1 MMMRE
6 ERSMD
11 RDNDRMTRHDQNP
24 APLDDDARWQ
34 AVRDRDRGG
43 DGRFVF
49 AVRSTGIYCRPSCP
63 ARRPHRANVRFFAT
77 AAEAER
83 GGFRPCR
90 RCRPGDAAAP
100 EAEVVRQ
107 VCRYIEEHPY
117 DQVTLAAL
125 GAHVGLSPS
134 HLQRLFKAVMG
145 ITPRQYAEAR
155 RLDRFKAELK
165 EGDAVS
171 GALYGAGYRSSSQLY
186 TQAPA
191 RLGMTPT
198 TYRKGGIG
206 MNITYTTIDS
216 PLGWLLVAG
225 TERGLCAVRFGA
237 STTALERTLQ
247 HEFPAATIRR
257 DDAALRPWVD
267 AVARYVDGRQPG
279 LDLPLDV
286 QATAFQ
292 SRVYEALRAIP
303 YGSTRSYSQV
313 ARAIGQPAAAR
324 AVAQACAGNPVA
336 LIIPCHRVVRD
347 DGDLG
352 GYRWG
357 VERKRSLL
365 EREAQAATAPD
376 AGAPREAAV
385 AVSGTA

>member
-1 MMMRE
+1 
-6 ERSMD
+6 MD
-11 RDNDRMTRHDQNP
+11 RDNDRTTRHDQSP
-24 APLDDDARWQ
+24 VPLDDDARWQ
-34 AVRDRDRGG
+34 AVRDRDRRG

-77 AAEAER
+77 AAEAEH

-90 RCRPGDAAAP
+90 RCRPEDAAAP

-117 DQVTLAAL
+117 DRVTLAAL

-134 HLQRLFKAVMG
+134 HLQRLFKAAIG

-155 RLDRFKAELK
+155 RLDRFKTELK

-206 MNITYTTIDS
+206 MDITYTTMSS

-225 TERGLCAVRFGA
+225 TERGLCTVRFGA
-237 STTALERTLQ
+237 STAALEQTLQ
-247 HEFPAATIRR
+247 HEFPTATIRR

-292 SRVYEALRAIP
+292 SRVYEALGP
-303 YGSTRSYSQV
+303 SPTG
-313 ARAIGQPAAAR
+313 ARARTARWRGLSANRRPRGRWRKPAPATPWPWSSPATVSCGTT
-324 AVAQACAGNPVA
+324 AT
-336 LIIPCHRVVRD
+336 
-347 DGDLG
+347 
-352 GYRWG
+352 W
-357 VERKRSLL
+357 
-365 EREAQAATAPD
+365 AATA
-376 AGAPREAAV
+376 GAWSASAPCSRARPRPPRRPTPARR
-385 AVSGTA
+385 GTPPSP